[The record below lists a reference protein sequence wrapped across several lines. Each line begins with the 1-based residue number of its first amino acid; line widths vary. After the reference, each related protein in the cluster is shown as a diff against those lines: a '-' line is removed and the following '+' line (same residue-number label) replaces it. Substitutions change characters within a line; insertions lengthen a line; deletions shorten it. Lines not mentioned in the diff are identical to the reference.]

1 IIPIVGH
8 GYQFD
13 QPSYQGQAFGPHTV
27 GKEKYLGTMALFV
40 RAFVRRYSENFNYVQ
55 FENELNVAAATMLWG
70 WRLPEGIE
78 GLKSGAFADWSFLT
92 EIIKTLSVSVRHE
105 HPKARIIHNFHT
117 DLSPKLLH
125 RLGLPSWPEAVEWWR
140 PYLDII
146 GLDLYPNYYD
156 ADKKYKGNLATQV
169 EKAKVVGC
177 GRPVMI
183 METNYPRGPG
193 ERAFEMHKQASYV
206 QTTIKEAKASGA
218 EALLFYGAVSL
229 SLREDHDHFTR
240 AEKRLMKNL
249 GKKFEQGDLFGLGLT
264 LLWHNRLVKSG
275 ELGKLLTSVEPYWDF
290 FDESRMPVPA
300 YAILRDATDYDKR

>member
-1 IIPIVGH
+1 
-8 GYQFD
+8 
-13 QPSYQGQAFGPHTV
+13 
-27 GKEKYLGTMALFV
+27 
-40 RAFVRRYSENFNYVQ
+40 
-55 FENELNVAAATMLWG
+55 MLWG

-105 HPKARIIHNFHT
+105 HPKAQIIHNFHT

-156 ADKKYKGNLATQV
+156 ADKNYKGNLATQV

-290 FDESRMPVPA
+290 LTRVACPYLPMLSFGMQQIMIRDDRELPPFTKREQLMPRRLRKTASQRKEREKEYSDYPSPP
-300 YAILRDATDYDKR
+300 ILRAGAVKIPAFSKPRTVLA